1 MRCLFIVFLSE
12 ENHQY
17 TITPKVQL
25 IEKATRSA
33 NLKLYFLFCIR
44 RRSFGNWN
52 TCWSINLIVEYNIS
66 NTICFFLSGFALKF
80 YTEEGIWDLV
90 GNNTPIFFMRDP
102 INFPMFI
109 HSQKRNPV
117 TNLRDWDM
125 FWDWITLRPESV
137 HQVMFLFSDRGI
149 PDGHRHQHGF
159 GSHTF
164 SLIGKDRKLTWCKF
178 IYKTNQG
185 KLFWKKVD
193 NMNWI
198 YCRTKK

>member
-1 MRCLFIVFLSE
+1 M
-12 ENHQY
+12 
-17 TITPKVQL
+17 
-25 IEKATRSA
+25 
-33 NLKLYFLFCIR
+33 
-44 RRSFGNWN
+44 
-52 TCWSINLIVEYNIS
+52 
-66 NTICFFLSGFALKF
+66 KF

-125 FWDWITLRPESV
+125 FWDWITLRPESI

-149 PDGHRHQHGF
+149 PDGHRHQHGY

-178 IYKTNQG
+178 IYKTDQG
-185 KLFWKKVD
+185 
-193 NMNWI
+193 
-198 YCRTKK
+198 R